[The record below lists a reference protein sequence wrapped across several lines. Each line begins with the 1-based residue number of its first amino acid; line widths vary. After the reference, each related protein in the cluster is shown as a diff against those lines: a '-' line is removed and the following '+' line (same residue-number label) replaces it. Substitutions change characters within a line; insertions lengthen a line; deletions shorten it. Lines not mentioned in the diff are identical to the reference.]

1 VGSRGEVYPAGAGA
15 DGPTCHR
22 PNSLPCGSGQV
33 TNQPLFPLL
42 LVLVTILGLI
52 ASGDPSLRHEALTA
66 VAKQVPLIGHQ
77 LAGNVHQLRCSSVI
91 GLVPACSP

>member
-1 VGSRGEVYPAGAGA
+1 
-15 DGPTCHR
+15 
-22 PNSLPCGSGQV
+22 LPCGSGQV

-52 ASGDPSLRHEALTA
+52 ASGDPSLRHEALNA

-77 LAGNVHQLRCSSVI
+77 LAGNVHQLRRSSVI